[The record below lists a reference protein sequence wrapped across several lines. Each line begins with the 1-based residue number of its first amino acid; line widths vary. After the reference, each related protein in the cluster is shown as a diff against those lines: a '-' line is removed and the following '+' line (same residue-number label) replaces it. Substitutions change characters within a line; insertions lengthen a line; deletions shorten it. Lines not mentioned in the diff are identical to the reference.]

1 MHYRHVSFL
10 TPETQGRWI
19 TVKIKIYITA
29 VNQIRKKTQSDVS
42 DDPGFPWNA
51 QKIQTQMYFVHSPT
65 HSAIQQSDPSTCLV
79 ALLCLAPCFENSVLW
94 IAGVLSDTCALS
106 DSYLLPT
113 VCYHSSSW
121 KSSSGKRKQQLH
133 SIRMMLVCVCVCC
146 HVHTV
151 HIFVPLPITSWPSG
165 SENNDTPFQLS
176 WGNIFS
182 VHAWRN
188 MLCYAFAGCVYLY
201 VVFNL
206 LVLCMFIC

>member
-133 SIRMMLVCVCVCC
+133 SIRMMLVCVCVCVC
-146 HVHTV
+146 VCVVMFTPYTYLCLCLLPLGLAVLKITTPLFSYHEE
-151 HIFVPLPITSWPSG
+151 IF
-165 SENNDTPFQLS
+165 FQC
-176 WGNIFS
+176 
-182 VHAWRN
+182 
-188 MLCYAFAGCVYLY
+188 MLGGTCYAMLLQA
-201 VVFNL
+201 VFT
-206 LVLCMFIC
+206 CMWFLIC